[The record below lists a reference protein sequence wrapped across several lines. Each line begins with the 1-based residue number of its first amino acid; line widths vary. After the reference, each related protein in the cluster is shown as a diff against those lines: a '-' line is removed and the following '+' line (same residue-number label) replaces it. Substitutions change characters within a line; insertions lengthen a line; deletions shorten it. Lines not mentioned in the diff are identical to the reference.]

1 MITIDGTSWPVVSK
15 VERTS
20 EMRESDI
27 SGLMLDKTY
36 FSDVIG
42 TYMSYDVTLA
52 VPPGQERD
60 YSDLY
65 EVLTQPVGY
74 HTFLVPYGQS
84 TLEISGR
91 VESVKDTLLVVTT
104 ARGTTQRWH
113 GVSFTV
119 LSNHPTKTMELGEA
133 IARGFAQLPEVVDI
147 PVGTLYEA
155 TTAGW
160 VEVHYDDADL
170 KRY

>member
-1 MITIDGTSWPVVSK
+1 MIIDGTRWDIVSK
-15 VERTS
+15 VERVS

-27 SGLMLDKTY
+27 SGLMLDKRY

-42 TYMSYDVTLA
+42 TYMTYDVTLA
-52 VPPGQERD
+52 VPPGRERD

-65 EVLTQPVGY
+65 EVLTQPVGW
-74 HTFLVPYGQS
+74 HTFILPYGQS

-91 VESVKDTLLVVTT
+91 VADVHDTLLSVTT
-104 ARGTTQRWH
+104 ARGTTQRWY
-113 GVSFTV
+113 GVRFTV
-119 LSNHPTKTMELGEA
+119 TANGPTKTIELGEA

-160 VEVHYDDADL
+160 VEVEYDDADV